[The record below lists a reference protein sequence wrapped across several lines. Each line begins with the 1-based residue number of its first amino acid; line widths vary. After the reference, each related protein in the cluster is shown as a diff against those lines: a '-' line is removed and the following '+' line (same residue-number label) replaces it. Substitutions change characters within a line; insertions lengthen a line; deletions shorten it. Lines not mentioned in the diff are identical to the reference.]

1 MPFSVHDSESELA
14 SAIGA
19 SFANDQ
25 VVPDGNWR
33 ACLKLRFAAQQNRTV
48 LVGRVHSGPLVVQKA
63 LYPEGES
70 ICHAVIVHPPGG
82 IAGGDRLQLRTQLET
97 GAHALL
103 TTPGAGK
110 WYKANGHAAQQ
121 QLHFSVA
128 SNATLEWLPQET
140 IVFDAAQ
147 AQMQTRVELHGD
159 AKYAGWEI
167 ICLGRRAAGEK
178 FANGSLRQRTQ
189 IFRDGELI
197 FNDTANLR
205 AGDRVLLSPVGLNG
219 HSVSATFTIAAGK
232 VPSDIV
238 DACRE
243 IIPRAGNEYGLTA
256 LPEIFIARCIGDN
269 AEQVREYFEMLWK
282 IMRPWYAGIDMQ
294 RPRIWST

>member
-1 MPFSVHDSESELA
+1 
-14 SAIGA
+14 
-19 SFANDQ
+19 
-25 VVPDGNWR
+25 
-33 ACLKLRFAAQQNRTV
+33 
-48 LVGRVHSGPLVVQKA
+48 
-63 LYPEGES
+63 
-70 ICHAVIVHPPGG
+70 
-82 IAGGDRLQLRTQLET
+82 LQLRTQLEP

-121 QLHFSVA
+121 QLHFSIA

-178 FANGSLRQRTQ
+178 FASGSLQQRAQ

-219 HSVSATFTIAAGK
+219 HSVSATFIIAAGK

-243 IIPRAGNEYGLTA
+243 IIPRARNEYGLTA